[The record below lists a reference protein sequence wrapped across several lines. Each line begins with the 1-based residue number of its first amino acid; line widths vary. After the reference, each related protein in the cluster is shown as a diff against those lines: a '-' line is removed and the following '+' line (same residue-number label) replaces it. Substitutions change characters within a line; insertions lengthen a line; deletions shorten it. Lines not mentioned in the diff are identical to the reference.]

1 MGGTLGLNLRSW
13 PLVVVG
19 GGCSTHSEKEGK
31 TESQWKPSEE
41 ERGRW

>member
-19 GGCSTHSEKEGK
+19 GGVQHTFR
-31 TESQWKPSEE
+31 
-41 ERGRW
+41 ERGENREPMEAF